1 MRKHLRKLLGTICIT
16 MMAGSVLAG
25 CGGSSSSNTTDT
37 KSSNSNEAVTLTFGS
52 HQSGLPTSGVVQEL
66 AKEFESETGIKIDFQ
81 ISPDAQ
87 WRDLLKVKL
96 DSGEA
101 PDIFCADADP
111 LNLVTRVNPE
121 KYVMDVT
128 NEEWVKRMDTNVI
141 PSISYKDK
149 VYGITFPGKKMYFY
163 VYNKEIF
170 EKLGLKVPTNYEEFK
185 NVCQKIKD
193 SGVTPIFEGTQNGW
207 HQVLPLFETGA
218 MYQQKHQDL
227 YNKLN
232 KNEVDLDSV
241 TELQTVIS
249 ELKEF
254 ANLGFY
260 GDNYLSNSVENAKE
274 AMANGKAA
282 MFIGESAWR
291 NEVKA
296 DFPDFDT
303 NKLGIFVMP
312 WADNQAIGVNPA
324 SNAYFINKNGKHSAE
339 ALKFFEFLAKPEN
352 LQKRLDGQPGLSEIC
367 WPEIKSKYS
376 KEDQA
381 YIDSLQKGM
390 VMQAGVKY
398 IDSQWMDV
406 GKDLEAM
413 YTGSSTPEDVLK
425 TIMTRRT
432 EQAKLQKDP
441 DWNK

>member
-1 MRKHLRKLLGTICIT
+1 MLYKNWQR
-16 MMAGSVLAG
+16 
-25 CGGSSSSNTTDT
+25 
-37 KSSNSNEAVTLTFGS
+37 
-52 HQSGLPTSGVVQEL
+52 Q
-66 AKEFESETGIKIDFQ
+66 FETETGIKIDFQ

-121 KYVMDVT
+121 KYCVDVT
-128 NEEWVKRMDTNVI
+128 KEEWVGRMDTNVI

-185 NVCQKIKD
+185 NACQKIKD

-218 MYQQKHQDL
+218 MYQQKHEDL

-241 TELQTVIS
+241 PELGTIIKQ
-249 ELKEF
+249 LKEF
-254 ANLGFY
+254 SNLGFY
-260 GDNYLSNSVENAKE
+260 GENYLSNSVENAKE
-274 AMANGKAA
+274 EMANGKSA
-282 MFIGESAWR
+282 MFIAESAWR
-291 NEVKA
+291 DEVKA

-303 NKLGIFVMP
+303 NKLGIFAMP
-312 WADNQAIGVNPA
+312 WGDNQAIGVNPA
-324 SNAYFINKNGKHSAE
+324 SNAYFVNKNGKHTEE

-352 LQKRLDGQPGLSEIC
+352 LQKRLDGQPGLSEVC
-367 WPEIKSKYS
+367 WPEIQSKYS

-381 YIDSLQKGM
+381 YIDSMKKGM

-398 IDSQWMDV
+398 IDSQWMDI

-413 YTGSSTPEDVLK
+413 YTGASTPEDVLK
-425 TIMTRRT
+425 TIMNRRT
-432 EQAKLQKDP
+432 EQAQLQKDP

>member
-1 MRKHLRKLLGTICIT
+1 MRKRLKKILSTICIT
-16 MMAGSVLAG
+16 MLAGSVLAG
-25 CGGSSSSNTTDT
+25 CGGNSSSNATDT

-66 AKEFESETGIKIDFQ
+66 AKQFESETGIKIDFQ

-121 KYVMDVT
+121 KYCMDVT

-274 AMANGKAA
+274 AMANGKVA
-282 MFIGESAWR
+282 MFIAESAWR
-291 NEVKA
+291 DEVKA
-296 DFPDFDT
+296 DFPNFDT
-303 NKLGIFVMP
+303 SKLGIFVMP
-312 WADNQAIGVNPA
+312 WGDNQTIGVNPS
-324 SNAYFINKNGKHSAE
+324 SNGYFINKNSKHIDA

-352 LQKRLDGQPGLSEIC
+352 LQKRLDGQPGLSEVC
-367 WPEIKSKYS
+367 WPEIKGKYS

-381 YIDSLQKGM
+381 YIDSLKKGM
-390 VMQAGVKY
+390 VMQVGVKY
-398 IDSQWMDV
+398 INQQWMDI

-413 YTGSSTPEDVLK
+413 YTGASTPNDVLK
-425 TIMTRRT
+425 TIMNRRT

>member
-1 MRKHLRKLLGTICIT
+1 MRKRLIKLLSTVCIT
-16 MMAGSVLAG
+16 IMAGSVLAG
-25 CGGSSSSNTTDT
+25 CGASSSSDATDT
-37 KSSNSNEAVTLTFGS
+37 KSSNSNETVTLTFGS

-66 AKEFESETGIKIDFQ
+66 AKEFESETGTKIDFQ

-121 KYVMDVT
+121 KYVQDVT
-128 NEEWVKRMDTNVI
+128 NEEWVKRMDPNVI
-141 PSISYKDK
+141 PSISYNNK

-163 VYNKEIF
+163 VYNKDIF

-193 SGVTPIFEGTQNGW
+193 SGVIPIYEGTQNGW

-218 MYQQKHQDL
+218 MYQQKHEDL

-241 TELQTVIS
+241 PELLTIIN
-249 ELKEF
+249 ELKEC
-254 ANLGFY
+254 ADLGFY

-274 AMANGKAA
+274 AMADGKVA

-291 NEVKA
+291 DEVKS
-296 DFPDFDT
+296 DFPNFDT
-303 NKLGIFVMP
+303 NKLGIFAMP
-312 WADNQAIGVNPA
+312 WGDNQTIGVNPA
-324 SNAYFINKNGKHSAE
+324 SNAYFINKNGKHVKE
-339 ALKFFEFLAKPEN
+339 ALQFFEFLAKPEN
-352 LQKRLDGQPGLSEIC
+352 LQKRLDGQPGLSEVC
-367 WPEIKSKYS
+367 WPEIPSKYS

-398 IDSQWMDV
+398 IDSQWMDI

-413 YTGSSTPEDVLK
+413 YTGSLTPQQVLE
-425 TIMTRRT
+425 TIMNRRT
-432 EQAKLQKDP
+432 EQAELQKDP
-441 DWNK
+441 DWSK

>member
-1 MRKHLRKLLGTICIT
+1 MRKRLVKLLSTLCIT
-16 MMAGSVLAG
+16 IMAGSILAG
-25 CGGSSSSNTTDT
+25 CGAQSSGDATKSSSSNE
-37 KSSNSNEAVTLTFGS
+37 KVTLTFGS

-66 AKEFESETGIKIDFQ
+66 AKQFETETGIKIDFQ

-121 KYVMDVT
+121 KYVLDVSK
-128 NEEWVKRMDTNVI
+128 EEWVSRMDPNVL
-141 PSISYKDK
+141 PSISYNNK

-170 EKLGLKVPTNYEEFK
+170 QKLGLKVPTTYEEFK

-218 MYQQKHQDL
+218 MYQQKHPDL

-241 TELQTVIS
+241 PELGTIIS
-249 ELKEF
+249 QLNEF
-254 ANLGFY
+254 AKLGFY

-274 AMANGKAA
+274 AMAKGNAA
-282 MFIGESAWR
+282 MFIAESAWR
-291 NEVKA
+291 DEVKA
-296 DFPDFDT
+296 DFPDFDIS
-303 NKLGIFVMP
+303 KLGIFVMP
-312 WADNQAIGVNPA
+312 WGDNQAIGVNPA
-324 SNAYFINKNGKHSAE
+324 SNAYFINKNGKHTAE
-339 ALKFFEFLAKPEN
+339 ALKFFEFLARPEN
-352 LQKRLDGQPGLSEIC
+352 LQKRLDGQPGLSEVC
-367 WPEIKSKYS
+367 WPEIPSKYS

-413 YTGSSTPEDVLK
+413 YTGSSTPQDVLK
-425 TIMTRRT
+425 TIMNRRT

>member
-1 MRKHLRKLLGTICIT
+1 MRKRLIKLLSTICIT
-16 MMAGSVLAG
+16 IMAGGVLAG
-25 CGGSSSSNTTDT
+25 CGESSSSNANDT
-37 KSSNSNEAVTLTFGS
+37 KSSNSNETVTLTFGS

-66 AKEFESETGIKIDFQ
+66 AKEFEAETGIKIDFQ

-121 KYVMDVT
+121 KYCMDVT
-128 NEEWVKRMDTNVI
+128 NEEWVGRMDPNVI

-193 SGVTPIFEGTQNGW
+193 SGVIPIYEGTQNGW

-218 MYQQKHQDL
+218 MYQQKHEDL

-232 KNEVDLDSV
+232 KNESDLDSV
-241 TELQTVIS
+241 PELLTIIKQ
-249 ELKEF
+249 LKEC

-274 AMANGKAA
+274 AMAKGKVA

-291 NEVKA
+291 DEVKA

-303 NKLGIFVMP
+303 SKLGIFVMP
-312 WADNQAIGVNPA
+312 WGDNQAIGVNPA
-324 SNAYFINKNGKHSAE
+324 SNAYFINKNGKHVNE
-339 ALKFFEFLAKPEN
+339 AKKFFEFLAKPEN
-352 LQKRLDGQPGLSEIC
+352 LQKRLDGQPGLSEVC
-367 WPEIKSKYS
+367 WPEIPSKYS

-381 YIDSLQKGM
+381 YIDSLKKGM

-398 IDSQWMDV
+398 IDSQWMDI
-406 GKDLEAM
+406 GKDLESM

-425 TIMTRRT
+425 TIMNRRT
-432 EQAKLQKDP
+432 EQAELQKDP